1 MMTSSHPFLTRL
13 EEKYDAHF
21 TYDPKTK
28 TWCLCGPFR
37 NGAYDLHG
45 LYWTTDN
52 RPAMTFEDAEQQ
64 AIVFM
69 QDQQEPT
76 VDPLDCR
83 YDISRHIPSGDDFL
97 LQYCSTWRT
106 NDCVGFTYT
115 LCYGPLDTL
124 DWTEQGAQLR
134 GDWIDWAHAV
144 FINQDLDTLKQNA
157 FWANSQQWDI
167 IATQLPGLGCAPL

>member
-28 TWCLCGPFR
+28 TWCLSGPFR

-64 AIVFM
+64 AIVFL

-83 YDISRHIPSGDDFL
+83 YDISRHIPSGDVFL

-115 LCYGPLDTL
+115 LCYGPLHH
-124 DWTEQGAQLR
+124 
-134 GDWIDWAHAV
+134 GDYGHQASHSLAASGGVAPAPCSAV
-144 FINQDLDTLKQNA
+144 GS
-157 FWANSQQWDI
+157 NS
-167 IATQLPGLGCAPL
+167 AAPLGHLADARR